1 MALPLQTLE
10 EREAQVRAELAMYPP
25 MNQKYSYNSGFIG
38 GHQSIGSWFTSGLT
52 GLLLSKGASDNEQRK
67 WYVQRNGIQFGKK
80 ALEDSI
86 SAYEELS
93 KYRKLTQE
101 ELKDLEE
108 RKRRDAL
115 MQRDLEHVFNK
126 ERGNLDAPMDA
137 KGQSFNDRWGVNTED
152 EGEILKLL
160 KTLANNP
167 AYAGGV
173 FTAEILK
180 DLPLSVLAWL
190 GLTAKG
196 AAGANSISQALNKLN
211 NIQPAALRGLA
222 KMGTGIGAGGA
233 AGAGYEA
240 LYTKLD
246 QGDVKGK
253 NVKAGA
259 AFGSAF
265 GVLAGLGVM
274 ARTSKGSP
282 KAKENTSTDKAELK
296 ELQKQVIPPRA
307 EATIKKNVEE
317 LKDNPDRVFP
327 DIREGRDYRSVDIS
341 TPAGRKIADDNGWGA
356 KGGALAGFRGIQ
368 TIDATDGGLPW
379 LVTDKAQLAKTFRT
393 IDGDVNYK
401 DISPMESWYLQDF
414 NSWQVFMLARE
425 KGKIKVAK
433 TQTEF
438 PDEQTRDAFL
448 SDEATAE
455 VRNSMIIKEREKM
468 SNSDVDVEKV
478 KAEIAA
484 NTQAPEE
491 IDINTTP
498 SYAERVTGFFDRKPN
513 MLPVAAGGA
522 AIAGYALGDKEEG
535 EPFQQALAAGLAVG
549 LGPKAYKALKGKSL
563 NVISMRIKKQ
573 VSENLEISSEV
584 AKAWEAEAQRIL
596 DNAKDLTP
604 LQFDDIVD
612 AIEGNRKV
620 GDDALDKIKDDIQKL
635 LTIIGKEAEK
645 AKIIKSADEV
655 TKLDMRGMYKSGE
668 IGPFLNNYFPHLFEK
683 VGQLTPDDLVKIYG
697 KLRDRSDIDRSI
709 RGTRQEILK
718 MQKETDANGKPL
730 IDPSLRL
737 LDPKDTLSVY
747 IQAMSR
753 TIIGKNALN
762 SMRGL
767 SLGIPEGG
775 KGMSMPA
782 LLTLDELEALKK
794 DKTFSKQ
801 EGLHYLEFEHPAL
814 KGYAAHTNIHHVLND
829 FFAIS
834 HRGNVGDMAEKV
846 LKLNNGLKR
855 VFVFGSLF
863 HAQALF
869 MSGVYSLGISGAVK
883 GMFGKGA
890 LNKNIGWEQMQL
902 GSTDFADLAQEAL
915 LDGLQIVNIKK
926 QELTN
931 PGQEFLRPKVKYMAD
946 RAGPAGKYMIGAFD
960 KIDTITWEYLHDR
973 FKLAVYL
980 KQKQKLIDA
989 GVNPKYSGIRAAEFA
1004 NDAFGSLDWNN
1015 FTTRLYDYAAKNP
1028 DKIRGKIANRAA
1040 QLIPINKRRW
1050 LNLGL
1055 FAPDWTISNIRIV
1068 AKTFTGLPKVTDAMV
1083 KRFHKGNWEGM
1094 KESQDFVKAWNMYA
1108 AYSARA
1114 GLYTSALWWAMTEA
1128 FSSEDPSYE
1137 GLWDF
1142 WTGENSGKLDLGDGE
1157 SMVIS
1162 KQIAEPIHWLQH
1174 PTHTF
1179 MNKTSVVPK
1188 TALEAMFNKQWFSLK
1203 KGMPL
1208 GPRLVEEDGTQHYA
1222 KWILGKTIPIVG
1234 KSVLDEDLTWT
1245 ERFERTFTGFF
1256 GFPQYGDPEDL

>member
-1 MALPLQTLE
+1 
-10 EREAQVRAELAMYPP
+10 
-25 MNQKYSYNSGFIG
+25 
-38 GHQSIGSWFTSGLT
+38 
-52 GLLLSKGASDNEQRK
+52 
-67 WYVQRNGIQFGKK
+67 
-80 ALEDSI
+80 
-86 SAYEELS
+86 
-93 KYRKLTQE
+93 
-101 ELKDLEE
+101 
-108 RKRRDAL
+108 

-126 ERGNLDAPMDA
+126 ERGNLDAPIDA

-152 EGEILKLL
+152 EGEILKVL
-160 KTLANNP
+160 KTLVNNP

-196 AAGANSISQALNKLN
+196 AAGANSITQALNKLN

-222 KMGTGIGAGGA
+222 KMSTGIGVGGA

-240 LYTKLD
+240 IYTQLD
-246 QGDVKGK
+246 QGDVKAK

-265 GVLAGLGVM
+265 GILAGLGIM
-274 ARTSKGSP
+274 ARTSKSTPTP
-282 KAKENTSTDKAELK
+282 KQNTSVDKK
-296 ELQKQVIPPRA
+296 ELTEVRKQIITPRE
-307 EATIKKNVEE
+307 EATLKKNTQELVE
-317 LKDNPDRVFP
+317 NPDKVFP
-327 DIREGRDYRSVDIS
+327 DIREGRDYRYVDIS
-341 TPAGRKIADDNGWGA
+341 TPVGRRVADDNQWGV
-356 KGGALAGFRGIQ
+356 KGGPLAGFRGIQ
-368 TIDATDGGLPW
+368 IIDAKDGGLPY
-379 LVTDKAQLAKTFRT
+379 LVKDKSQLARTFRT

-401 DISPMESWYLQDF
+401 DISPLESWYLQDF
-414 NSWQVFMLARE
+414 NSWEVFMLARE

-438 PDEQTRDAFL
+438 NSPAEREEFL
-448 SDEATAE
+448 SAEATAE
-455 VRNSMIIKEREKM
+455 VRNTMTIKEREKM
-468 SNSDVDVEKV
+468 SDSDVDVDKV

-498 SYAERVTGFFDRKPN
+498 SYAERVTGFFDRKPKV
-513 MLPVAAGGA
+513 LPVAAGA
-522 AIAGYALGDKEEG
+522 AALAGYALADKEEG

-549 LGPKAYKALKGKSL
+549 LGPKAYKGLKGKSL
-563 NVISMRIKKQ
+563 NVITMRIKKQ
-573 VSENLEISSEV
+573 IAENLEVSSEY
-584 AKAWEAEAQRIL
+584 AKLWEAEAQRIL
-596 DNAKDLTP
+596 DNSKDLTD

-620 GDDALDKIKDDIQKL
+620 GDKALDTIKDDIVKL
-635 LTIIGKEAEK
+635 LGIIGDAAVA
-645 AKIIKSADEV
+645 AKLIKNRGEV
-655 TKLDMRGMYKSGE
+655 VKLGMKGMDDTDN
-668 IGPFLNNYFPHLFEK
+668 IGAFLNNYFPHLFEN
-683 VGQLTPDDLVKIYG
+683 VGQLTPEDLVKIYG
-697 KLRDRSDIDRSI
+697 RLKNRSQRNRSI
-709 RGTRQEILK
+709 RGTRKEILE
-718 MQKETDANGKPL
+718 MQKETDANGNPV
-730 IDPSLRL
+730 INPNLRL
-737 LDPKDTLSVY
+737 LPAKDALSVY

-753 TIIGKNALN
+753 TIIGKNAIN

-767 SLGIPEGG
+767 NLGTPEGG
-775 KGMSMPA
+775 KGFAMPA
-782 LLTLDELEALKK
+782 LLTVDELAALKN

-814 KGYAAHTNIHHVLND
+814 KGYVAHTNVHAVLND

-834 HRGNVGDMAEKV
+834 HRGGVGDIAEKV
-846 LKLNNGLKR
+846 LKLNNALKR

-869 MSGVYSLGISGAVK
+869 MSGVYSLGITGAVK
-883 GMFGKGA
+883 GMFGKGK
-890 LNKNIGWEQMQL
+890 LYKDVGWEQMQL
-902 GSTDFADLAQEAL
+902 GETEFADLSKDAL

-926 QELTN
+926 QELVN
-931 PGQEFLRPKVKYMAD
+931 PGKPQIDFIMPYL
-946 RAGPAGKYMIGAFD
+946 GPAGQVMQKAFG
-960 KIDTITWEYLHDR
+960 KIDSITWEYLHDR

-980 KQKQKLIDA
+980 KHKEKLLDQGVEPKFA
-989 GVNPKYSGIRAAEFA
+989 GTRAAEFA

-1015 FTTRLYDYAAKNP
+1015 FATRLYEYAAKNP
-1028 DKIRGKIANRAA
+1028 DKIRGKIANKAA
-1040 QLIPINKRRW
+1040 QLIPVNKRRW

-1094 KESQDFVKAWNMYA
+1094 KEAQDFVKAWNMYA

>member
-86 SAYEELS
+86 LAYEELS

-126 ERGNLDAPMDA
+126 ERGDLDAPMDA

-438 PDEQTRDAFL
+438 NSPAEREEFL
-448 SDEATAE
+448 SAEATAE
-455 VRNSMIIKEREKM
+455 VRNTMTIKEREKM
-468 SNSDVDVEKV
+468 SDSDVDVDKV

-498 SYAERVTGFFDRKPN
+498 SYAERVTGFFDRKPKV
-513 MLPVAAGGA
+513 LPVAAGA
-522 AIAGYALGDKEEG
+522 AALAGYALADKEEG

-549 LGPKAYKALKGKSL
+549 LGPKAYKGLKGKSL
-563 NVISMRIKKQ
+563 NVITMRIKKQ
-573 VSENLEISSEV
+573 IAENLEVSSEY
-584 AKAWEAEAQRIL
+584 AKLWEAEAQRIL
-596 DNAKDLTP
+596 DNSKDLTD

-620 GDDALDKIKDDIQKL
+620 GDKALDTIKDDIVKL
-635 LTIIGKEAEK
+635 LGIIGDAAVA
-645 AKIIKSADEV
+645 AKLIKNRGEV
-655 TKLDMRGMYKSGE
+655 VKLGMKGMDDTDN
-668 IGPFLNNYFPHLFEK
+668 IGAFLNNYFPHLFEN
-683 VGQLTPDDLVKIYG
+683 VGQLTPEDLVKIYG
-697 KLRDRSDIDRSI
+697 RLKNRSQRNRSI
-709 RGTRQEILK
+709 RGTRKEILE
-718 MQKETDANGKPL
+718 MQKETDANGNPV
-730 IDPSLRL
+730 INPNLRL
-737 LDPKDTLSVY
+737 LPAKDALSVY

-753 TIIGKNALN
+753 TIIGKNAIN

-767 SLGIPEGG
+767 NLGTPEGG
-775 KGMSMPA
+775 KGFAMPA
-782 LLTLDELEALKK
+782 LLTVDELAALKN

-814 KGYAAHTNIHHVLND
+814 KGYVAHTNVHAVLND

-834 HRGNVGDMAEKV
+834 HRGGVGDIAEKV
-846 LKLNNGLKR
+846 LKLNNALKR

-869 MSGVYSLGISGAVK
+869 MSGVYSLGITGAVK
-883 GMFGKGA
+883 GMFGKGK
-890 LNKNIGWEQMQL
+890 LYKDVGWEQMQL
-902 GSTDFADLAQEAL
+902 GETEFADLSKDAL

-926 QELTN
+926 QELVN
-931 PGQEFLRPKVKYMAD
+931 PGKPQIDFIMPYL
-946 RAGPAGKYMIGAFD
+946 GPAGQVMQKAFG
-960 KIDTITWEYLHDR
+960 KIDSITWEYLHDR

-980 KQKQKLIDA
+980 KHKEKLLDQGVEPKFA
-989 GVNPKYSGIRAAEFA
+989 GTRAAEFA

-1015 FTTRLYDYAAKNP
+1015 FATRLYEYAAKNP
-1028 DKIRGKIANRAA
+1028 DKIRGKIANKAA
-1040 QLIPINKRRW
+1040 QLIPVNKRRW

-1068 AKTFTGLPKVTDAMV
+1068 AKTFTGLPKVTNAMV
-1083 KRFHKGNWEGM
+1083 KRFHQGNWEGM
-1094 KESQDFVKAWNMYA
+1094 KEAQDFVKAWNMYA
-1108 AYSARA
+1108 AYSTRA
-1114 GLYTSALWWAMTEA
+1114 GIYTSALWWAMTEA

-1137 GLWDF
+1137 GLFDF